1 MDDLCSNQDRR
12 LGIYEDEITLRPYCT
27 VCAATEATSSRNV
40 HLQFLSDL
48 VPYVPGERVECWT
61 AGTIYEGFGIV
72 QRVSTDL
79 IDGGTPVHPAYLV
92 RLDDR
97 DEPLWFTPICLKRAR
112 SEESN
117 G

>member
-1 MDDLCSNQDRR
+1 MGDLCCNFDKR
-12 LGIYEDEITLRPYCT
+12 LGVYEDSVTLRAYCT
-27 VCAATEATSSRNV
+27 ICAASEISSSRNV

-48 VPYVPGERVECWT
+48 IPYEVGERVECWT
-61 AGTIYEGFGIV
+61 AGTIYEGFGVV

-92 RLDDR
+92 KLDEQE
-97 DEPLWFTPICLKRAR
+97 EPLWFTPICLKRAR
-112 SEESN
+112 SEEIN